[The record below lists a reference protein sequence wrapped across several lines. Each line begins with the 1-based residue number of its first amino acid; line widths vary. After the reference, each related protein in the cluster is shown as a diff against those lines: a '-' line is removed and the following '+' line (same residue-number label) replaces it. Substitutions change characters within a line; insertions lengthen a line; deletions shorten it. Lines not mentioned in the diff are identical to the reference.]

1 MRSQSWKFTT
11 QVSLIA
17 LLASAPFTVA
27 FAQTVPVTEPS
38 REAEVVVVTGSRIP
52 RPDLTSTSPVSV
64 TSAEQIALDRSVTI
78 EDVSSKLPQ
87 LAGGVKSTAV
97 GSDAYGAQTLDLR
110 NFGQNRTLVLINGT
124 RATPFSFR
132 NAVDVN
138 SIPAAILKRVDVLTG
153 GAAAVYGA
161 DAVAGVVNFI
171 IDDEFEGLKVTG
183 NYEYGKGGG
192 STYGIN
198 AAYGLD
204 IGGRGNLVLFGEY
217 SQREELLAGE
227 RGWALRNSV
236 PVASSGGNYTD
247 VASGR
252 QFSFDAAGTF
262 ATGFQTTDYTKEYL
276 LIQPL
281 ERMNFSAFGKYDLTD
296 RIELYGRAMYSN
308 VVSTGA
314 PRSGQVPV
322 VINENVTISAT
333 NTIIPAAARALLT
346 FVNGNATV
354 NVQRS
359 LSELGVKTAETDRT
373 TTQVQGGVRFALTDA
388 IKLDAYVQ
396 TGTVKEDTTV
406 SGDGVRLANGNSR
419 FGALANTANIFRAG
433 TAEVAALGSPIVRD
447 IRERTLSVAA
457 INLTGTTAGM
467 FSLPAGPIGFSLGYE
482 YREDEGTIDHS
493 VEQKT
498 GQSFNQGTEAAIS
511 GGFDAKEFYGEL
523 LIPVLSDLPFIKRL
537 EIEGAYRSSDYSNTG
552 KFDTDKIGLSWE
564 INDTLRLRATQQS
577 VLRVPNIGEFAAPVS
592 SIPFA
597 SLVNVARLRPRYPGD
612 PCALGTGNA
621 AQCTAKGYKGT
632 YDSFNPAN
640 LTGQYFF
647 GGNKD
652 IKPESG
658 DTKTFGLVFTPDFIS
673 GFSATVDY
681 YDIELRDAVGQVQPV
696 DAITSC
702 YITDPRAD
710 NPLCLAVSR
719 DPVTGFIK
727 DGFVNDRNLAL
738 IQQKGYDVGMQYV
751 RRIEGAGPFDR
762 MTFAYQGNIVTDYS
776 IQKNAALKPIDCLGT
791 YASNCSSDLVSVV
804 QADYKHRASTTLTG
818 DVWTLQLG
826 WQRIGDLR
834 NSTVGGTGVIPAF
847 DYLDVNV
854 AWRNDNGL
862 TVNFGIDNVTDKLP
876 PLPNNPSLFNTLPDT
891 YNVLGRTI
899 GLSVTWRK

>member
-1 MRSQSWKFTT
+1 MRSKSLNLAAH
-11 QVSLIA
+11 VSL
-17 LLASAPFTVA
+17 LAIMAGASTSA
-27 FAQTVPVTEPS
+27 FAQATPTDTQARDVEL
-38 REAEVVVVTGSRIP
+38 VVVTGSRIP
-52 RPDLTSTSPVSV
+52 RPDLTSTSPVAV
-64 TSAEQIALDRSVTI
+64 TSAEQISLDRSVTI

-138 SIPAAILKRVDVLTG
+138 AIPAAILKRVDVLTG

-161 DAVAGVVNFI
+161 DAVAGVVNFV

-183 NYEYGKGGG
+183 NYEYGEGGG
-192 STYGIN
+192 SAYGIN

-204 IGGRGNLVLFGEY
+204 IGGRGNLVMFGEY
-217 SQREELLAGE
+217 STREELLAGE

-252 QFSFDAAGTF
+252 TFSFDAAGNF
-262 ATGFQTTDYTKEYL
+262 ANGFQTTDYTEDYL
-276 LIQPL
+276 LVQPL
-281 ERMNFSAFGKYDLTD
+281 DRINLSAFGKFELTD
-296 RIELYGRAMYSN
+296 RIELYGRAMYSK
-308 VVSTGA
+308 VVSTGS

-322 VINENVTISAT
+322 VINENVNISST
-333 NTIIPAAARALLT
+333 NTLIPAAARSLLT
-346 FVNGNATV
+346 FVNGNAVV

-359 LSELGVKTAETDRT
+359 LSELGVKTAETDRV
-373 TTQVQGGVRFALTDA
+373 TTQFQAGARFDLTDA
-388 IKLDAYVQ
+388 IKLDAYYQV
-396 TGTVKEDTTV
+396 GKVDEDTTV
-406 SGDGVRLANGNSR
+406 SGDGLRLANGASR
-419 FGALANTANIFRAG
+419 FGALANTANIFKAG
-433 TAEVAALGSPIVRD
+433 ASEIAALGSPIVRD
-447 IRERTLSVAA
+447 IRERTLNVAA
-457 INLTGTTAGM
+457 INLTGSTADF

-482 YREDEGTIDHS
+482 YREDEGKIDHS

-498 GQSFNQGTEAAIS
+498 GLSFNQGSETAFTGA
-511 GGFDAKEFYGEL
+511 FDAKEFYGEI
-523 LIPVLSDLPFIKRL
+523 LIPVLANVPFIKRL
-537 EIEGAYRSSDYSNTG
+537 ELEAAYRSSDYSNAG

-564 INDTLRLRATQQS
+564 INDSLRLRATQQS
-577 VLRVPNIGEFAAPVS
+577 VLRAPNMGEFAGALS

-658 DTKTFGLVFTPDFIS
+658 ETTTIGLVFTPDFVS

-681 YDIELRDAVGQVQPV
+681 YDMELRDAVGQVQPV

-702 YITDPRAD
+702 YITNPVVS
-710 NPLCLAVSR
+710 NPLCDAVSR
-719 DPVTGFIK
+719 DPVTGYIK

-738 IQQKGYDVGMQYV
+738 IKQTGFDVGAQYV
-751 RRIEGAGPFDR
+751 RRIDGAGPFDK
-762 MTFAYQGNIVTDYS
+762 MTFAYQANIVTDYS
-776 IQKNAALKPIDCLGT
+776 IQRNAALAPIDCLGT
-791 YASNCSSDLVSVV
+791 WATNCSSDLVSVV
-804 QADYKHRASTTLTG
+804 QADYKHRASTTLSGET
-818 DVWTLQLG
+818 WTVQLG

-834 NSTVGGTGVIPAF
+834 NSTVGGTGTIPAF
-847 DYLDVNV
+847 DYLDLNV
-854 AWRNDNGL
+854 AWKSDNGL

-899 GLSVTWRK
+899 GLSLTWRK

>member
-1 MRSQSWKFTT
+1 MRTKAFNLVTH
-11 QVSLIA
+11 VSL
-17 LLASAPFTVA
+17 LAIMAGTSTSVL
-27 FAQTVPVTEPS
+27 AQTAPTTPQARDVEL
-38 REAEVVVVTGSRIP
+38 VVVTGSRIP

-64 TSAEQIALDRSVTI
+64 TSAEQISLDRSVTI

-161 DAVAGVVNFI
+161 DAVAGVVNFV

-192 STYGIN
+192 SAYGVN

-217 SQREELLAGE
+217 SQREELRAGE
-227 RGWALRNSV
+227 RPWALRNSV

-247 VASGR
+247 VASGKT
-252 QFSFDAAGTF
+252 FSFDAAGTF
-262 ATGFQTTDYTKEYL
+262 ANGFQTTDYTKDYL

-281 ERMNFSAFGKYDLTD
+281 ERINFSAFGKYDLTD

-322 VINENVTISAT
+322 VISENVTISAA
-333 NTIIPAAARALLT
+333 NTLIPAPARALLT

-359 LSELGVKTAETDRT
+359 LSELGVKTAQTDRT
-373 TTQVQGGVRFALTDA
+373 TTQFQAGVRFGLSEA

-396 TGTVKEDTTV
+396 TGKVDEDTTV
-406 SGDGVRLANGNSR
+406 SGDGIRLANGTSR

-433 TAEVAALGSPIVRD
+433 VPEIAALGSPIVRD

-457 INLTGTTAGM
+457 INLTGTTEGL

-482 YREDEGTIDHS
+482 YREDEGKIDHS
-493 VEQKT
+493 VAQKT

-511 GGFDAKEFYGEL
+511 GGFDAKEFYGEI
-523 LIPVLSDLPFIKRL
+523 LIPVLADVPLIKRF
-537 EIEGAYRSSDYSNTG
+537 EIEAAYRSSDYSNTG
-552 KFDTDKIGLSWE
+552 KFDTDKIGFSWE
-564 INDTLRLRATQQS
+564 INDTLRLRGTQQS

-592 SIPFA
+592 SIPFNL
-597 SLVNVARLRPRYPGD
+597 LVNVARLRPRYPGD

-621 AQCTAKGYKGT
+621 AQCTAQGYKGA

-647 GGNKD
+647 GGNKE

-658 DTKTFGLVFTPDFIS
+658 DTKTLGLVFTPDFIS

-696 DAITSC
+696 DALTSC

-710 NPLCLAVSR
+710 NPLCAAVSR
-719 DPVTGFIK
+719 DPITGYIK

-738 IQQKGYDVGMQYV
+738 IQQTGFDVGAQYV
-751 RRIEGAGPFDR
+751 RRIEGSGPFDR
-762 MTFAYQGNIVTDYS
+762 ITFAYQANIVTDYS

-804 QADYKHRASTTLTG
+804 QADYKHRASTTLSG
-818 DVWTLQLG
+818 DTWTLQFG

-834 NSTVGGTGVIPAF
+834 NSTVGGTGTIPAF

-854 AWRNDNGL
+854 AWKSQNGL

-899 GLSVTWRK
+899 GVSLTWRK

>member
-1 MRSQSWKFTT
+1 MRSKYVSLAA

-17 LLASAPFTVA
+17 IIAGTSTTA
-27 FAQTVPVTEPS
+27 FAQATPIEAAP
-38 REAEVVVVTGSRIP
+38 REAELVIVTGSRIP

-64 TSAEQIALDRSVTI
+64 TSAEQISLDRSVTI
-78 EDVSSKLPQ
+78 EDISSKLPQ

-138 SIPAAILKRVDVLTG
+138 AIPAAILKRVDVLTG

-161 DAVAGVVNFI
+161 DAVAGVVNFV

-192 STYGIN
+192 SAYGIN
-198 AAYGLD
+198 AAYGLELGD
-204 IGGRGNLVLFGEY
+204 RGNLVVFGEY
-217 SQREELLAGE
+217 SQREELVAGE
-227 RGWALRNSV
+227 RSWALRNSV

-252 QFSFDAAGTF
+252 TFSFDAAGNF

-281 ERMNFSAFGKYDLTD
+281 ERFNASAFGKYALSD
-296 RIELYGRAMYSN
+296 RLELYGRAMFSK

-322 VINENVTISAT
+322 VINENVSISAT
-333 NTIIPAAARALLT
+333 NTLIPASARALLT
-346 FVNGNATV
+346 FVNGTANV

-373 TTQVQGGVRFALTDA
+373 TTQFQAGARFDVTNA
-388 IKLDAYVQ
+388 IKIDAYIQ
-396 TGTVKEDTTV
+396 TGKVEEDTTV
-406 SGDGVRLANGNSR
+406 SGDGIRLANGSSR
-419 FGALANTANIFRAG
+419 FGALANTTNIFRAG
-433 TAEVAALGSPIVRD
+433 VPEIAALGSPIVRD
-447 IRERTLSVAA
+447 IRERTLNVAA
-457 INLTGTTAGM
+457 INLTGTSDGL

-482 YREDEGTIDHS
+482 YREDEGKIDHS
-493 VEQKT
+493 AEQKAGAT
-498 GQSFNQGTEAAIS
+498 FNQGTETAFS

-523 LIPVLSDLPFIKRL
+523 LIPILSDLPFIKRL
-537 EIEGAYRSSDYSNTG
+537 EIEGAYRSSDYSNSG
-552 KFDTDKIGLSWE
+552 KFDTDKLGLSWE
-564 INDTLRLRATQQS
+564 INDSLRVRATQQS
-577 VLRVPNIGEFAAPVS
+577 VLRAPNLGEFAGALS

-621 AQCTAKGYKGT
+621 AQCTLKGYKAT

-658 DTKTFGLVFTPDFIS
+658 ETTTIGLVFTPDSIS
-673 GFSATVDY
+673 GFTATVDY
-681 YDIELRDAVGQVQPV
+681 YDMELRDAVGQVQPV

-702 YITDPRAD
+702 YITNPIAS
-710 NPLCLAVSR
+710 NPLCDAVSR
-719 DPVTGFIK
+719 DPITGYIK

-738 IQQKGYDVGMQYV
+738 IKQTGFDVGAQYV

-762 MTFAYQGNIVTDYS
+762 MTFAYQANIVTGYS
-776 IQKNAALKPIDCLGT
+776 IQRNAALTPIDCLGT
-791 YASNCSSDLVSVV
+791 WATNCSSDLVSTV
-804 QADYKHRASTTLTG
+804 QADYKHRASTTLSG
-818 DVWTLQLG
+818 DTWTVQLG

-834 NSTVGGTGVIPAF
+834 NSTVGGTGTIPAF
-847 DYLDVNV
+847 DYLDINV
-854 AWRNDNGL
+854 AWKSENGL
-862 TVNFGIDNVTDKLP
+862 TVNFGIDNITDKLP

-899 GLSVTWRK
+899 GLSLTWRK

>member
-1 MRSQSWKFTT
+1 MRSKSLNLAAH
-11 QVSLIA
+11 VSL
-17 LLASAPFTVA
+17 LAIMAGASTSA
-27 FAQTVPVTEPS
+27 FAQTTPTDPQA
-38 REAEVVVVTGSRIP
+38 REVDLVVVTGSRIP
-52 RPDLTSTSPVSV
+52 RPDLTSTSPVAV
-64 TSAEQIALDRSVTI
+64 TSAEQISLDRSVTI

-138 SIPAAILKRVDVLTG
+138 AIPAAILKRVDVLTG

-161 DAVAGVVNFI
+161 DAVAGVVNFV

-192 STYGIN
+192 SAYGIN

-204 IGGRGNLVLFGEY
+204 IGGRGNLVMFGEY
-217 SQREELLAGE
+217 STREELLAGE

-252 QFSFDAAGTF
+252 TFSFDGAGNF
-262 ATGFQTTDYTKEYL
+262 ANGFQTTNYTQDYL

-281 ERMNFSAFGKYDLTD
+281 DRINLSAFGKYELTD
-296 RIELYGRAMYSN
+296 RIELYGRAMYSK
-308 VVSTGA
+308 VVSTGS

-322 VINENVTISAT
+322 VINENVNISAT
-333 NTIIPAAARALLT
+333 NTLIPAAARSLLT
-346 FVNGNATV
+346 FVNGNAVV

-359 LSELGVKTAETDRT
+359 LSELGVKTAETDRV
-373 TTQVQGGVRFALTDA
+373 TTQFQLGARFDITDA
-388 IKLDAYVQ
+388 IKLDAYYQV
-396 TGTVKEDTTV
+396 GKVDEDTTV
-406 SGDGVRLANGNSR
+406 SGDGIRLANGASR
-419 FGALANTANIFRAG
+419 FGALANTTNIFRAG
-433 TAEVAALGSPIVRD
+433 VSEIAAFGSPIVRD
-447 IRERTLSVAA
+447 IRERTLNVAA
-457 INLTGTTAGM
+457 INLTGSTADF
-467 FSLPAGPIGFSLGYE
+467 FSLPGGPIGFSLGYE
-482 YREDEGTIDHS
+482 YREDEGSIDHS

-498 GQSFNQGTEAAIS
+498 GASFNQGTETAFKGA
-511 GGFDAKEFYGEL
+511 FDAKELYGEI
-523 LIPVLSDLPFIKRL
+523 LIPVLANLPFIKRL
-537 EIEGAYRSSDYSNTG
+537 EVEAAYRSSDYSNAG

-564 INDTLRLRATQQS
+564 INDSVRLRATQQS
-577 VLRVPNIGEFAAPVS
+577 VLRAPNMGEFAGALS

-658 DTKTFGLVFTPDFIS
+658 ETTTIGLVFTPDFVS

-681 YDIELRDAVGQVQPV
+681 YDMELRDAVGQVQPV

-702 YITDPRAD
+702 YITNPVVS
-710 NPLCLAVSR
+710 NPLCDAVSR
-719 DPVTGFIK
+719 DPVTGYIK

-738 IQQKGYDVGMQYV
+738 IKQTGFDVGAQYA
-751 RRIEGAGPFDR
+751 RRIDGAGPFDKL
-762 MTFAYQGNIVTDYS
+762 TFAYQANIVTDYS
-776 IQKNAALKPIDCLGT
+776 IQRNAALAPIDCLGT
-791 YASNCSSDLVSVV
+791 WATNCSSDLVSVV
-804 QADYKHRASTTLTG
+804 QADYKHRASTTLSG
-818 DVWTLQLG
+818 DTWTVQLG

-834 NSTVGGTGVIPAF
+834 NSTVGGTGTIPAF
-847 DYLDVNV
+847 DYLDLNV
-854 AWRNDNGL
+854 AWKSDNGL

-899 GLSVTWRK
+899 GLSLTWRK

>member
-1 MRSQSWKFTT
+1 MRTKFQQLKST
-11 QVSLIA
+11 
-17 LLASAPFTVA
+17 ASAAAIILAFPATA
-27 FAQTVPVTEPS
+27 FAQTTPS
-38 REAEVVVVTGSRIP
+38 TQARETEVVVVTGSRIP

-138 SIPAAILKRVDVLTG
+138 AIPAAILKRVDVLTG

-171 IDDEFEGLKVTG
+171 IDDEFEGLKVTA
-183 NYEYGKGGG
+183 NYEAGKGGG
-192 STYGIN
+192 SAYGIN
-198 AAYGLD
+198 GAYGLD
-204 IGGRGNLVLFGEY
+204 LGGRGNLVIFSEY

-227 RGWALRNSV
+227 RSWALRNST
-236 PVASSGGNYTD
+236 PVAGSGGNYTD

-252 QFSFDAAGTF
+252 TFSFDADGNF
-262 ATGFQTTDYTKEYL
+262 ANGFQTTDYTKDYL

-281 ERMNFSAFGKYDLTD
+281 ERINVSAFGKYELTD
-296 RIELYGRAMYSN
+296 RLELYGRAMFSN

-322 VINENVTISAT
+322 VINENVTISST
-333 NTIIPAAARALLT
+333 NTLVPASARALLT

-373 TTQVQGGVRFALTDA
+373 TTQFQLGARFEVAPA
-388 IKLDAYVQ
+388 IKLDGYYQV
-396 TGTVKEDTTV
+396 GKVEEDTTV
-406 SGDGVRLANGNSR
+406 SGDGIRLANGVSR
-419 FGALANTANIFRAG
+419 FGALANTTNIFKAG
-433 TAEVAALGSPIVRD
+433 VPEIAALGSPIVRD
-447 IRERTLSVAA
+447 IRERTLNVAA
-457 INLTGTTAGM
+457 LNLTGTTAD
-467 FSLPAGPIGFSLGYE
+467 FFTLPAGPIGFSLGYE
-482 YREDEGTIDHS
+482 YREDEGSIDHS
-493 VEQKT
+493 PEQKT
-498 GQSFNQGTEAAIS
+498 GASFNQGTETAFR
-511 GGFDAKEFYGEL
+511 GGFDAREVYGEL
-523 LIPVLSDLPFIKRL
+523 LIPLLANLPLVKRL
-537 EIEGAYRSSDYSNTG
+537 ELEGAYRTSDYSNAG

-564 INDTLRLRATQQS
+564 INDSFRLRATQQS
-577 VLRVPNIGEFAAPVS
+577 VLRAPNLGEFAGALS

-612 PCALGTGNA
+612 PCALGTGNVE
-621 AQCTAKGYKGT
+621 QCARKGYKGP

-658 DTKTFGLVFTPDFIS
+658 DTKTIGLVFTPDFIS
-673 GFSATVDY
+673 GFSATVDW
-681 YDIELRDAVGQVQPV
+681 YDMELRDAVGQVQPV

-702 YITDPRAD
+702 YITDPTAN
-710 NPLCLAVSR
+710 NPLCDAVSR
-719 DPVTGFIK
+719 DPVTGYIK

-738 IQQKGYDVGMQYV
+738 IKQRGFDVGAQYM
-751 RRIEGAGPFDR
+751 RRIEGAGPFDKLI
-762 MTFAYQGNIVTDYS
+762 FAYQANIVTDYS
-776 IQKNAALKPIDCLGT
+776 IQRNAALKPIDCLGT
-791 YASNCSSDLVSVV
+791 WASNCSSDLVSLV
-804 QADYKHRASTTLTG
+804 QADYKHRASTTLSG
-818 DVWTLQLG
+818 NVWTLQLG

-834 NSTVGGTGVIPAF
+834 NSTVGGTGTIPAF

-854 AWRNDNGL
+854 AWKSENGL
-862 TVNFGIDNVTDKLP
+862 TVNFGIDNLTDKLP
-876 PLPNNPSLFNTLPDT
+876 PFPNNPALFNTLPDT